1 MFVQGGM
8 TPLQAIRAA
17 TLNGAHYI
25 GMDKD
30 VGSLEPGK
38 LADLLVLDA
47 NPLDNIRNSESIRYT
62 IANGRIFDAMTMNEI
77 GNHPRHAPAVLFR
90 TAGERCVREG
100 RRRRRVTMTSD

>member
-17 TLNGAHYI
+17 TISGAHYI

-30 VGSLEPGK
+30 IGSLEPGK

-62 IANGRIFDAMTMNEI
+62 VANGRVFDAMTMNEF
-77 GNHPRHAPAVLFR
+77 GNHPRTRQPFYFELLGNDSWGR
-90 TAGERCVREG
+90 TT
-100 RRRRRVTMTSD
+100 VTDTDE

>member
-77 GNHPRHAPAVLFR
+77 GNHPHTRQPFYFELPGNDA
-90 TAGERCVREG
+90 AGRATLAATDDDE
-100 RRRRRVTMTSD
+100 